1 VKIGGCASVDRVM
14 SSSPVPTITPAVAR
28 LLRDLLAKPTEW
40 FNIFPGK
47 GTRIANIA
55 SGLGL
60 VKQRLRNAP
69 STIVSY
75 SGDEMQ
81 AILGPAT
88 AALRKYDQGTLPQGT
103 NISTADI
110 ITHDD
115 NRIGHLRR
123 SGAGRGA
130 PVVWSAVHEDGAI
143 ETNVGDFRGDRI
155 AAARA
160 VCKHAGI
167 ELPGE

>member
-1 VKIGGCASVDRVM
+1 M

-60 VKQRLRNAP
+60 VKQRLHNAP

-81 AILGPAT
+81 AILEPAT
-88 AALRKYDQGTLPQGT
+88 AALRKYDQGMLPAGVRILTDGT
-103 NISTADI
+103 VTD
-110 ITHDD
+110 TTGGGK
-115 NRIGHLRR
+115 IGRLRR
-123 SGAGRGA
+123 SGAMTA
-130 PVVWSAVHEDGAI
+130 AAVTWSAYGWGDESAHL
-143 ETNVGDFRGDRI
+143 GDFRGDRI